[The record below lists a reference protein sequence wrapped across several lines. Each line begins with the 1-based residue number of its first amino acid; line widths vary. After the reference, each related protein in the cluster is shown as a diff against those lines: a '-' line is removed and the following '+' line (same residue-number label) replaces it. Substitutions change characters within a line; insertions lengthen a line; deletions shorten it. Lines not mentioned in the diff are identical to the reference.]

1 MKKLNIH
8 EAKTHLSGYLEDLAN
23 GEVIILCK
31 RNVPVAEIRG
41 ITSREGKRPRPT
53 GLAWGEFKVPEAFFD
68 PLPDDVLAAFTGESL

>member
-41 ITSREGKRPRPT
+41 ITSREGQRPRPT
-53 GLAWGEFKVPEAFFD
+53 GLAHGEFKVPKTFFD
-68 PLPDDVLAAFTGESL
+68 PLPNDLLAAFTGGSV